1 MGLEVKVL
9 DLGDIE
15 LDTSFLVLALEQGGG
30 SSQHLGQAAVPP
42 RGSPRSDRPWRFG
55 HVAAGDACL
64 TRIENSC
71 RVPCQVLKGHD
82 AFC

>member
-30 SSQHLGQAAVPP
+30 SSQHLGQAAVPREDL
-42 RGSPRSDRPWRFG
+42 RG
-55 HVAAGDACL
+55 
-64 TRIENSC
+64 RIGRGGLATSQRET
-71 RVPCQVLKGHD
+71 H
-82 AFC
+82 A